1 MSIKEIKDEFKRI
14 QKSVESVTDD
24 ILDNTNVDELN
35 ENFKLLVEK
44 IMKAKELLNSRD
56 VSMVDKFLSKIPL
69 IGNKIKE
76 KIEIEIIDNS
86 TLKDIADELREIQEN
101 IIQDTEY
108 RFNYYREIYKVNE
121 AAKKDIENQIKKLKK
136 MKIKDEFEAQ
146 ERDNLIRS
154 LESLNV
160 INANNLEE
168 CRLQIQSF
176 SSMKAKTE
184 EMSPQIQSM
193 LRIQM
198 VIATQN
204 SKLKNIKQN
213 YDLVKDVLNEFIVVN
228 DRNTKESIKDAIE
241 LSQDNLIE
249 VSTIKSLSEGRKN
262 FRKELEVLVKELD
275 NKKKALSNEILN
287 TRKRLK
293 KILYWCF
300 QMKKI
305 KDLDWDM
312 KRVKND

>member
-275 NKKKALSNEILN
+275 NKKKALSNEIIEYTKTIEENPLLMFSDEKN
-287 TRKRLK
+287 KRPGLRYEK
-293 KILYWCF
+293 S
-300 QMKKI
+300 
-305 KDLDWDM
+305 
-312 KRVKND
+312 